1 MNKQVCV
8 LIDDDE
14 DDQMIFEAVIKKFFP
29 TYEFHVFF
37 QLADAIPL
45 LEKAQQT
52 KLVAFIDLNMP
63 RVNGKECLKLL
74 RNNPNTQKLDV
85 VILSTSN
92 NPKDVNDCLL
102 LGANAFITKPSAID
116 EIVHEIAPYLPN

>member
-45 LEKAQQT
+45 LEKAKQT

-63 RVNGKECLKLL
+63 RVNGKECLKVL

-116 EIVHEIAPYLPN
+116 EIVNEIAPYLPN